1 MKSFSRRGCQVPWYH
16 FSDINLPICDD
27 PTTLAKTIRQN
38 ETNYDFERPIKTS
51 IGLAKESGCPLPCTW
66 STYM

>member
-27 PTTLAKTIRQN
+27 LTTLAKTIGQN

-51 IGLAKESGCPLPCTW
+51 IGLGKESGCPLPCTW